1 MIYNKHSK
9 NIGILYDVPN
19 SMLSLRKYEV
29 PITEEVTFFLATPR
43 GKWNLRFPIRDLT
56 HTPYNG
62 DLKF

>member
-29 PITEEVTFFLATPR
+29 PITEEVTFFFLATPR
-43 GKWNLRFPIRDLT
+43 GKWNLRFPVR
-56 HTPYNG
+56 G
-62 DLKF
+62 